1 MEIIVNKVEL
11 FKKIAAFKKEGIS
24 VGFVPTMGALHE
36 GHLSLIKLANQEND
50 ITVVSIFVN
59 PTQFN
64 NPNDYSKYPR
74 ILNDDIKHLKSV
86 KCDILYTPTEK
97 EMYPEEDK
105 REFDFGNLDK
115 VMEGKHRPGHFRG
128 VALIVSKLFED
139 VKPDRAYFGEK
150 DFQQIAII
158 KHLTKIAGYN
168 IDIIPCPIVR
178 ENDGLAM
185 SSRNML
191 LTKEQ
196 RENVSLISQTLFKSR
211 EQSKTMSVSETK
223 DWVVRT
229 INANKYLKVE
239 YFDIVDTNT
248 LESINTL
255 SNKENCIGCIAVN
268 VGSIRLIDNIRF
280 YS

>member
-1 MEIIVNKVEL
+1 MEIIENKVEL
-11 FKKIAAFKKEGIS
+11 LKEIDALKKEGKS

-36 GHLSLIKLANQEND
+36 GHLSLIKIANQEND
-50 ITVVSIFVN
+50 VTVVSVFVN

-74 ILNDDIKHLKSV
+74 ILEDDKKKLKNV

-150 DFQQIAII
+150 DFQQLAII
-158 KHLTKIAGYN
+158 KRITKIAGYN
-168 IDIIPCPIVR
+168 IDIVPCPIIR

-185 SSRNML
+185 SSRNMR

-211 EQSKTMSVSETK
+211 EQSKTMNVSETK
-223 DWVVRT
+223 EWVVRT
-229 INANKYLKVE
+229 INTNQHLEVE
-239 YFDIVDTNT
+239 YFDIVDSNT
-248 LESINTL
+248 LESIDNLT
-255 SNKENCIGCIAVN
+255 NKENCIGCIAVN

>member
-1 MEIIVNKVEL
+1 MEIVVNKVEL
-11 FKKIAAFKKEGIS
+11 FKKIDAFKTKGKS

-36 GHLSLIKLANQEND
+36 GHLSLIKKANQEND

-74 ILNDDIKHLKSV
+74 ILNDDIKKIKNV

-105 REFDFGNLDK
+105 REFDFGSLDK
-115 VMEGKHRPGHFRG
+115 VMEGEHRPGHFRG

-150 DFQQIAII
+150 DFQQLAII

-168 IDIIPCPIVR
+168 IDIIPCSIIR

-196 RENVSLISQTLFKSR
+196 RENVSLISQTLFKSY
-211 EQSKTMSVSETK
+211 EQSKTMNVSETK

-229 INANKYLKVE
+229 INANKYLEVE
-239 YFDIVDTNT
+239 YFDIVDINT
-248 LESINTL
+248 LESIKAF
-255 SNKENCIGCIAVN
+255 SDKENSIGCIAVN